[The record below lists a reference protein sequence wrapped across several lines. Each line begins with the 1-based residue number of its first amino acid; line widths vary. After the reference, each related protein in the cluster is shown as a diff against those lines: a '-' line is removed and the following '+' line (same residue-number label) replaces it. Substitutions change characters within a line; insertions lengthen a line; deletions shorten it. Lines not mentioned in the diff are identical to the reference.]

1 MTENPATLVVGGSD
15 ADLIRVGEENDVT
28 VRVYQWSDGTYLE
41 DQDMWWESGIFRDVE
56 LIGVPKDGIND
67 YKVIADLDD
76 EYKWYFQS
84 RSFLTYNKRS

>member
-1 MTENPATLVVGGSD
+1 
-15 ADLIRVGEENDVT
+15 
-28 VRVYQWSDGTYLE
+28 
-41 DQDMWWESGIFRDVE
+41 MWWESGIFRDVE

-76 EYKWYFQS
+76 EYKKWYFQS